1 VLDYAIPAVILLS
14 VMVVLAPV
22 PAAVVDLLLA
32 ANLTLSVL
40 ALLGALAA
48 RTPLELSIFPT
59 FLLGSTLVR
68 LVLNIATTRLVL
80 SRAAIDGDAA
90 AGQVVQAESPATEYS
105 PATHA
110 VQTVCAVS
118 AAYVLA
124 SQLAQTVEPVPPNFH
139 TPARVQIWPP
149 TQLQGTILMYR
160 ATTGS
165 MNISSLFSLLLKVAA
180 GKNLTPPFACD
191 CTEENPEF

>member
-1 VLDYAIPAVILLS
+1 MKDAETEHGLLPS
-14 VMVVLAPV
+14 PH
-22 PAAVVDLLLA
+22 PH
-32 ANLTLSVL
+32 
-40 ALLGALAA
+40 ALL
-48 RTPLELSIFPT
+48 TISPVEYVP
-59 FLLGSTLVR
+59 
-68 LVLNIATTRLVL
+68 
-80 SRAAIDGDAA
+80 

-191 CTEENPEF
+191 CTEENPEFGSRECCTSTSVR